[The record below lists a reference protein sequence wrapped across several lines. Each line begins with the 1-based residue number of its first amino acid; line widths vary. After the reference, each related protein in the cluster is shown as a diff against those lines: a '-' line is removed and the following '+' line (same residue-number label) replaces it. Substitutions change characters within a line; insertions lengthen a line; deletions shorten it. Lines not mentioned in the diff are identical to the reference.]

1 MTIDANQRPT
11 GPPDVALQDL
21 VRCVGDLTTRHR
33 DELLLQLVLAYRS
46 GERATWAPLILKFLE
61 TPLRIRVA
69 RYRPVDPAI
78 SLEDVY
84 QELASQVLQDALA
97 IPLDGPAFLERRLM
111 LRSADRVSRW
121 LQREH
126 LKSQQTESLE
136 AWADANENGEEGD
149 QDA

>member
-1 MTIDANQRPT
+1 MTIDVRQQPT
-11 GPPDVALQDL
+11 GPPDAGVRDR
-21 VRCVGDLTTRHR
+21 VRCAGDLTTRQR
-33 DELLLQLVLAYRS
+33 DDLLLQLVLAYRS
-46 GERATWAPLILKFLE
+46 GERDTWAPLILKFLE

-97 IPLDGPAFLERRLM
+97 IPLDGPAFLERRLL

-126 LKSQQTESLE
+126 LKSQQTESIEVWAE
-136 AWADANENGEEGD
+136 ATEIDEESD

>member
-1 MTIDANQRPT
+1 MTIDVRQQPT
-11 GPPDVALQDL
+11 GPPGVALGDR
-21 VRCVGDLTTRHR
+21 VRCSGDLTTRQR
-33 DELLLQLVLAYRS
+33 DDLLLQLVLAYRS
-46 GERATWAPLILKFLE
+46 GVRDTWAPLILKFLE

-69 RYRPVDPAI
+69 RYRPLDPAI

-84 QELASQVLQDALA
+84 QELASQVLRDALT
-97 IPLDGPAFLERRLM
+97 IPLDGPAFLERRLL

-126 LKSQQTESLE
+126 LKSQQTQSLE
-136 AWADANENGEEGD
+136 VWAEANEIGEEAD

>member
-1 MTIDANQRPT
+1 MTIDGKQRPT
-11 GPPDVALQDL
+11 GPPDVALQDW
-21 VRCVGDLTTRHR
+21 VRSAGDLTTRHR

-84 QELASQVLQDALA
+84 QELASQLLQDALA

-126 LKSQQTESLE
+126 LKSQEIESLD
-136 AWADANENGEEGD
+136 AWVEDHEQSEEGD
-149 QDA
+149 EDA